1 MSNQK
6 FIAEK
11 FSNYSY
17 ILSRIFLNIYFKKG
31 VESVTAEITVYVYEN
46 EMHQFLDSYKK
57 LIPRIGL
64 VEFHDREVKTIKVPM
79 FAGFCFIC
87 ADTMDYP
94 FYWCKW
100 EEVEDEDAGCFAC
113 RNCMEK
119 KP

>member
-1 MSNQK
+1 
-6 FIAEK
+6 
-11 FSNYSY
+11 
-17 ILSRIFLNIYFKKG
+17 
-31 VESVTAEITVYVYEN
+31 
-46 EMHQFLDSYKK
+46 MHQFLDSYKK